1 MNKSVSHYISELLF
15 LHDCVVLPEFGGFV
29 GNKQSA
35 KLNTITSELL
45 PPSKQLLFNK
55 NLTTNDGLLINHIA
69 NQEGITNKKA
79 KKEVEKFINNINKTL
94 TDKRVLRIKDIGIF
108 SLGEENNILFLQDK
122 KINYN
127 LASFGMEKIVRKNIS
142 RITIEKK
149 VDETIEIIK
158 KTKKQPKFMLRAAA
172 IILPLFTLS
181 YLSISQQ
188 DNISLVYAKM
198 GQLNLNPTHSII
210 EKVDEAEESS
220 KTKKIIIE
228 ANENNIVEKL
238 NETVIE
244 PSLTIENEEEYQ
256 TLNVLENKRFYIIAG
271 AFSEERNAYKLIN
284 QLRKKDYDPEI
295 IDGGTLLRV
304 SYNSFENKELAI
316 SVLNEIRKENRSAWL
331 LTK

>member
-35 KLNTITSELL
+35 KLNTITGELL

-79 KKEVEKFINNINKTL
+79 KKEVENFINNINKTL
-94 TDKRVLRIKDIGIF
+94 TEKRVLRVEDIGIF

-127 LASFGMEKIVRKNIS
+127 LASFGMKKIVRKNIS
-142 RITIEKK
+142 QITIDKK
-149 VDETIEIIK
+149 VDATIEIIK

-198 GQLNLNPTHSII
+198 GQLNLSPAHSII
-210 EKVDEAEESS
+210 EKVDEAEGPS
-220 KTKKIIIE
+220 KTKEIIIE
-228 ANENNIVEKL
+228 ANENNVVEEL

-256 TLNVLENKRFYIIAG
+256 TLNVLEDKRFYIIAG

-295 IDGGTLLRV
+295 IDGGSLLRV
-304 SYNSFENKELAI
+304 SYNSFGNKELAI